1 MKKIWALI
9 LAAAL
14 MLFMTACAE
23 SQDSSGTQD
32 SSKDVQVLD
41 WASAYD
47 EYLENAARAEQNY
60 DGKLVQWTAT
70 VTRINENSCEM
81 TNEWHNGLPL
91 NAIDVYMSKD
101 DLASLNRGQEITII
115 GTMDI
120 GSFTYILD
128 AYIVENESEQLLQ
141 FMCGSIHLLK

>member
-1 MKKIWALI
+1 MKKIWAVI

-14 MLFMTACAE
+14 MLSLAACAK
-23 SQDSSGTQD
+23 SQDSSEAPNSSETQD
-32 SSKDVQVLD
+32 SSEEVLELD

-47 EYLENAARAEQNY
+47 EYMENAARAEQNY

-70 VTRINENSCEM
+70 VTRIDENSCQM

-91 NAIDVYMSKD
+91 NPIDVYMSKD

-128 AYIVENESEQLLQ
+128 AYIVESESE
-141 FMCGSIHLLK
+141 

>member
-1 MKKIWALI
+1 MKKILPLI

-14 MLFMTACAE
+14 MLSLAACAA
-23 SQDSSGTQD
+23 SQDLSEAQGSTETQD
-32 SSKDVQVLD
+32 SSEDILVLD
-41 WASAYD
+41 WASAHD
-47 EYLENAARAEQNY
+47 EYRENAARAEQNY

-128 AYIVENESEQLLQ
+128 AYIVENESE
-141 FMCGSIHLLK
+141 